1 MPRRNRN
8 AARPPTARRRAA
20 PAKPATTKPPTTDQL
35 ARSLVIRGL
44 ASQLVLR
51 LDWRSAEHSR
61 TQPTNE
67 GENNT

>member
-51 LDWRSAEHSR
+51 LDWR
-61 TQPTNE
+61 PTGNHQLYQTE